1 MIAIIFY
8 TLIVITGFLTIS
20 TDILRKKIK
29 NKHLVFIAAI
39 AIFLYIFF
47 GIKGD
52 FKISLPLIINPV
64 IALMISLL
72 LYFCDMWKAG
82 DAKLFVVYSLL
93 VYKNNYS
100 ATLPLSCFVIFV
112 NTFLISF
119 ICLIPYIIKNIID
132 NKNKM
137 RKKILSKDT
146 LKYLLK
152 IILIAFSISW
162 LIKPV
167 LRLLPFKNIFF
178 LEFTFIY
185 LGYLFIY
192 KYIDKIKSKKTLL
205 ILIFAIG
212 LITRYI
218 LMPESFQLVNISAY
232 LRRIFQ
238 FSLLIYIIR
247 AVMNIEEKKSA

>member
-1 MIAIIFY
+1 
-8 TLIVITGFLTIS
+8 
-20 TDILRKKIK
+20 
-29 NKHLVFIAAI
+29 
-39 AIFLYIFF
+39 
-47 GIKGD
+47 
-52 FKISLPLIINPV
+52 
-64 IALMISLL
+64 
-72 LYFCDMWKAG
+72 
-82 DAKLFVVYSLL
+82 
-93 VYKNNYS
+93 
-100 ATLPLSCFVIFV
+100 
-112 NTFLISF
+112 
-119 ICLIPYIIKNIID
+119 
-132 NKNKM
+132 M

-185 LGYLFIY
+185 LGYLLIY
-192 KYIDKIKSKKTLL
+192 KYINEIKSKKTLL
-205 ILIFAIG
+205 ILMFATG

-247 AVMNIEEKKSA
+247 AVMNIEEKKSARIPFAPFLFLGALLANTKFLKLAMEFLAFIRR